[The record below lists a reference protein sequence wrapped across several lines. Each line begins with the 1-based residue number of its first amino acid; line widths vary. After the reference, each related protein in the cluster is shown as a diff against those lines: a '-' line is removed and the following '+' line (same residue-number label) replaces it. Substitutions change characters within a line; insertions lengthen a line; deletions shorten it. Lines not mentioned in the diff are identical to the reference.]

1 MTGGLRI
8 KITVLDRILL
18 HLHSYRTN
26 NFENNAPEELT
37 QMGIGLGIDIN
48 YSHVP
53 RAVKRL
59 QEQGLIIEKTVHIQS
74 QPTGRRRKAYFLTDS
89 GLKIAKDLLVGL
101 AEYDVDFKDKSGK
114 ISKISLVQVKRN
126 LKTKENLFTL
136 YKFLASDNIFDAVKW
151 ETTKEKVQMKSTGN
165 TITKPGV
172 KHTGKILTEVE
183 ASELT
188 LEDVQ
193 KLLGKR
199 FSTEEVD
206 AIFYHTNGNPHII
219 KTITEFDSSSLK
231 ELKELSPEERALTLC
246 LMARAKLEK
255 MNEE

>member
-1 MTGGLRI
+1 LTGGLRI

-18 HLHSYRTN
+18 HLHSYRID
-26 NFENNAPEELT
+26 NFENIAPEELT
-37 QMGIGLGIDIN
+37 QTGIGMGVNIN

-74 QPTGRRRKAYFLTDS
+74 QPTGRRRKAYFLTDT
-89 GLKIAKDLLVGL
+89 GLKVANDLLMDL
-101 AEYDVDFKDKSGK
+101 AEYNVNFKDKSGK
-114 ISKISLVQVKRN
+114 ISKISLVQIKRN

-136 YKFLASDNIFDAVKW
+136 YKFLASDNIFDAAKW
-151 ETTKEKVQMKSTGN
+151 EASKEELQIKSHGK
-165 TITKPGV
+165 TITTRGGKD
-172 KHTGKILTEVE
+172 TGKILTEV
-183 ASELT
+183 APNELT
-188 LEDVQ
+188 LEEVQ

-199 FSTEEVD
+199 FTSEEVD

-219 KTITEFDSSSLK
+219 KTITEFDGSSLE

-255 MNEE
+255 INER